1 MPYLS
6 LFLLSVEN
14 EKIPCKITEFYD
26 QRIPRSMVTFF
37 LYIYDVFKM
46 IIKSLHCKPAVNFLF
61 TSSTHI
67 CTPIAEGLTKS
78 LASPERIFIHHK
90 VSCVRNFTKCE
101 QDSRSIY
108 IHSMFLLIQYLS
120 LEQIISSLTKCCN
133 TT

>member
-1 MPYLS
+1 
-6 LFLLSVEN
+6 
-14 EKIPCKITEFYD
+14 
-26 QRIPRSMVTFF
+26 
-37 LYIYDVFKM
+37 M

-108 IHSMFLLIQYLS
+108 IHSMFLLIFVIRANHFQFNKMLQYYLKFLANHS
-120 LEQIISSLTKCCN
+120 HLF
-133 TT
+133 